1 MVRASCST
9 VFLALWAQ
17 SVVAQILVNP
27 DGVNVNSQ
35 GATTVFLTYGGLT
48 NQVPVEAFW
57 CGELIP
63 AAPGIGLQC
72 DPTTIWGRLPI
83 RYDQAQF
90 SGVSGYTDIMSIP
103 PSVARRAYLAAQ
115 GGQTSSFFY
124 VRRFVSTVGG
134 PDEFVRVTCRM
145 AGGGARVPFAL
156 LDVKL
161 AFGVE
166 TPILFLKA
174 GETPPPV
181 VAEITYDG
189 TGRLRGRWEVVLPGE
204 ESPTERDLLTEATLP
219 LEQRGTQRRYT
230 VLQRFNVF
238 LAPAPAGRYVLPG
251 PAPADLP
258 NDVEGLYLILL
269 RIEATDDKEGDSN
282 LGAVGAGLG
291 IVHSG
296 AVAGF
301 PLPVLRYLVGS
312 GGSELAQVRAPM
324 ELGQLLPADDAI
336 LGTGAPFDFVWA
348 DFQQAGFYRIE
359 FEDSRGQRVLSAIV
373 PSGVGRYRAP
383 PWLAD
388 KAAGSELK
396 WRVVALDV
404 LGNEILESG
413 WRRFRF
419 ARPRPQ

>member
-72 DPTTIWGRLPI
+72 DPTTIGGRLPI

-124 VRRFVSTVGG
+124 VRRFVSAVGG

-161 AFGVE
+161 ALGVE

-258 NDVEGLYLILL
+258 NDIEGLYLILL

-348 DFQQAGFYRIE
+348 DFQQAGF
-359 FEDSRGQRVLSAIV
+359 
-373 PSGVGRYRAP
+373 
-383 PWLAD
+383 
-388 KAAGSELK
+388 
-396 WRVVALDV
+396 
-404 LGNEILESG
+404 
-413 WRRFRF
+413 
-419 ARPRPQ
+419 